1 MNGLELC
8 RKIKQDF
15 VTSHIPVILLTART
29 DLAQK
34 IEGIETG
41 ADAYLEKPFDLE
53 YLSALVKN
61 LLVQR
66 QLLREK
72 YSEYTEIDTKLESD
86 SMSGPDQSFLE
97 RIDNKINEL
106 LSNPELSVEHLM
118 EAVAMSRTQLYR
130 KFKQLIN
137 SSPNEYIRIIRLK
150 HARNLLK
157 KGEYNVNEVALM
169 SGFGNVPYFI
179 TSFKNH
185 FGISPG
191 KYRES
196 VR

>member
-1 MNGLELC
+1 
-8 RKIKQDF
+8 
-15 VTSHIPVILLTART
+15 
-29 DLAQK
+29 
-34 IEGIETG
+34 
-41 ADAYLEKPFDLE
+41 LE
-53 YLSALVKN
+53 YLSVLVKN

-72 YSEYTEIDTKLESD
+72 YSEFTEIDIKPESD
-86 SMSGPDQSFLE
+86 SMSGPDQNFLE
-97 RIDNKINEL
+97 KIDNKIYEL

-130 KFKQLIN
+130 KFRQLIN
-137 SSPNEYIRIIRLK
+137 KSPNEYIRIIRLK
-150 HARNLLK
+150 HARSLLA
-157 KGEYNVNEVALM
+157 KGEFNVNEVATM

-185 FGISPG
+185 FGMSPG

-196 VR
+196 IR